1 MKELIEQR
9 SGKIGL
15 MVQKAEN
22 LRSESKNYYTKS
34 KKVKSTVKC
43 NKAIIISFITVVVIV
58 FINNIS
64 SWCTLRLVSD
74 ADLILVNV
82 E

>member
-9 SGKIGL
+9 AGKIGL

-22 LRSESKNYYTKS
+22 LRTESKNYYTKS

-43 NKAIIISFITVVVIV
+43 NKAILISFIIVVVIV
-58 FINNIS
+58 YLNNFS
-64 SWCTLRLVSD
+64 LWYTSQ
-74 ADLILVNV
+74 
-82 E
+82 